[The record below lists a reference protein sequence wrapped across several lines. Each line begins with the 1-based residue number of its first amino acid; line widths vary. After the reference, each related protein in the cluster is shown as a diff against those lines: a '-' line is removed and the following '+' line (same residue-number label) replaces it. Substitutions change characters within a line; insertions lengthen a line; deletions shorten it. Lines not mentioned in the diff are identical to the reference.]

1 MPSNSSERVET
12 LETFSWSWALIF
24 MQFSYFMVFSYVSEK
39 NEIRQADNLN
49 FRFCLLELDLDG
61 IL

>member
-1 MPSNSSERVET
+1 
-12 LETFSWSWALIF
+12 
-24 MQFSYFMVFSYVSEK
+24 MVFSYVSEK